1 MLNINL
7 ILGGQL
13 RRQLLDLG
21 SGEIELQGDKDVL
34 QVLRLNVATVTEVKV
49 GCTQQKVFVL
59 GHHHLERKA
68 LFN

>member
-34 QVLRLNVATVTEVKV
+34 QVLRLNVATVTKVKV
-49 GCTQQKVFVL
+49 GCTQKKVLVL
-59 GHHHLERKA
+59 GHHHLKQQ
-68 LFN
+68 L

>member
-49 GCTQQKVFVL
+49 GCTQ
-59 GHHHLERKA
+59 
-68 LFN
+68 